1 MAVSSITNL
10 LKNSKKKNN
19 DVEIYHTYNEGKSVV
34 AKRFIRTLLKSKI
47 YKQMTAVS
55 RKSLL
60 CYVK

>member
-1 MAVSSITNL
+1 MAGSSITNL

-19 DVEIYHTYNEGKSVV
+19 DVESVV
-34 AKRFIRTLLKSKI
+34 AKRFISTLLKSKI